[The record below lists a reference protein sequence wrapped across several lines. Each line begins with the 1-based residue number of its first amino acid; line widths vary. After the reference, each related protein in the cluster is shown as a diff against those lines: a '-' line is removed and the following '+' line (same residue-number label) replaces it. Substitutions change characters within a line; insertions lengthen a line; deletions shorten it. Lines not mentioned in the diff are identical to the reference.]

1 MGHLAGINFKRVL
14 IGGLAAGLLYDAFEV
29 LLSPLFLGGQYEA
42 ELNAIRHTQPSVAGY
57 AFFIAWGFVIGI
69 IAVCLYAAV
78 RPRFGPGPRTAA
90 RVAIALWVIG
100 DLMPQMGQA
109 VMGIFTFNLMLKFT
123 AQQLFFML
131 ATTIF
136 GAWLYREEAAT

>member
-1 MGHLAGINFKRVL
+1 MGHGINWKRVL
-14 IGGLAAGLLYDAFEV
+14 GGGLAAGLLYDIFEMTLAP
-29 LLSPLFLGGQYEA
+29 LLVGHQYEA
-42 ELNAIRHTQPSVAGY
+42 ELNAIRHTPPSAAGY
-57 AFFIAWGFVIGI
+57 AFFITWGFVIGI
-69 IAVCLYAAV
+69 VSVCLYAAV

-109 VMGIFTFNLMLKFT
+109 FMGIFTMGLMIRFT
-123 AQQLFFML
+123 AQQLLFML

-136 GAWLYREEAAT
+136 GAWLYREEPAA